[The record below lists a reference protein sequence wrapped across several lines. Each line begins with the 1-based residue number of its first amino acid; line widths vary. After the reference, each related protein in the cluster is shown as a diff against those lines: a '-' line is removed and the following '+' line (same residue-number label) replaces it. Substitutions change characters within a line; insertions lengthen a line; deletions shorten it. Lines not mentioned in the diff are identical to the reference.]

1 MKGEHLMSSPQ
12 TINGL
17 MRHLRNNCNIQISGS
32 YQKQQLISYGYY
44 HGYKGYRFV
53 QNSTNR
59 IPFTDFSEVVAVIEY
74 DNNLKA
80 ALYPEL
86 MFIETAIKNIVC
98 NESVFGLKSAT
109 FEHVYQSRMMDNT
122 SNTKL
127 QAKRLKLRNS
137 VYSKLSERYRNEE
150 YKDNK
155 MVRHFYNRGEDAPL
169 WVVFEILYLSD
180 LAGFFECLN
189 EIMRENIL
197 RQLNMLDISTDTNRM
212 LLSSMLYTLKALRNS
227 VAHNNIIFDTRFK
240 DRKISTILKK
250 WTEKE
255 TSIPNITLYS
265 LIDYI
270 IIVCCVLKRIDFNKI
285 RATNLLEKYKEE
297 NQRLS
302 SRVPTN
308 IYQIILKQNVA
319 NKISK
324 LETYLQS

>member
-1 MKGEHLMSSPQ
+1 MSSPQ

-32 YQKQQLISYGYY
+32 HQKQQLISYGYY

-53 QNSTNR
+53 RNSNNR
-59 IPFTDFSEVVAVIEY
+59 LPFTDFSEVVAVIEY

-98 NESVFGLKSAT
+98 NETVFGLKSAT
-109 FEHVYQSRMMDNT
+109 FDHVYKNRMIDNT
-122 SNTKL
+122 INTKL

-137 VYSKLSERYRNEE
+137 VYSKLTERYRNEE
-150 YKDNK
+150 YKDNQ
-155 MVRHFYNRGEDAPL
+155 MVRHFYSRGEDAPL

-189 EIMRENIL
+189 KTMRENIL
-197 RQLNMLDISTDTNRM
+197 KQLNMLDISIDTNRM
-212 LLSSMLYTLKALRNS
+212 LLSSILYTLKSLRNS

-240 DRKISTILKK
+240 DRKISIILKK
-250 WTEKE
+250 WAEKE
-255 TSIPNITLYS
+255 TKIPNITLYS

-270 IIVCCVLKRIDFNKI
+270 IIVCCVLKRIDFSKT
-285 RATNLLEKYKEE
+285 RAVKLLEKYKEE
-297 NQRLS
+297 NQNLSRRLPS
-302 SRVPTN
+302 NVYR
-308 IYQIILKQNVA
+308 IILQQNVS

-324 LETYLQS
+324 LEIYLNS

>member
-1 MKGEHLMSSPQ
+1 MSSPQ

-17 MRHLRNNCNIQISGS
+17 MRHLRNNCNIQINGS

-53 QNSTNR
+53 RNSNNR
-59 IPFTDFSEVVAVIEY
+59 IPFTDFSEIVAVIEY

-80 ALYPEL
+80 ALYPDL
-86 MFIETAIKNIVC
+86 MFIETSLKNIVC
-98 NESVFGLKSAT
+98 NESVSGLKSAT

-122 SNTKL
+122 TNTKL

-137 VYSKLSERYRNEE
+137 VYSKLSERYYNEE
-150 YKDNK
+150 YKDNQ

-189 EIMRENIL
+189 TTMRENIL
-197 RQLNMLDISTDTNRM
+197 TQLNMLDIATDTNRT
-212 LLSSMLYTLKALRNS
+212 LLSSILYTLKALRNS

-240 DRKISTILKK
+240 DRKINTVLKK

-255 TSIPNITLYS
+255 TSISNITLYS

-270 IIVCCVLKRIDFNKI
+270 IIICCILKRVDFSKT
-285 RATNLLEKYKEE
+285 RAISLLEKYKTE
-297 NQRLS
+297 NQVLF
-302 SRVPTN
+302 SRMPPG
-308 IYQIILKQNVA
+308 IYQTIVQQNVA
-319 NKISK
+319 VKISK
-324 LETYLQS
+324 LEAYLHS

>member
-1 MKGEHLMSSPQ
+1 MSSPQ

-32 YQKQQLISYGYY
+32 QQKQQLISYGYY

-53 QNSTNR
+53 RNSNNR
-59 IPFTDFSEVVAVIEY
+59 IPFTDFEEVVAVIEY

-98 NESVFGLKSAT
+98 NESVSGLKSAT
-109 FEHVYQSRMMDNT
+109 FEHVYQSRMMDNIT
-122 SNTKL
+122 NTKL

-150 YKDNK
+150 YKDNQ

-189 EIMRENIL
+189 KTMRENIL
-197 RQLNMLDISTDTNRM
+197 SQLNMLDISTDTNRM
-212 LLSSMLYTLKALRNS
+212 LLSSMLYTLKTLRNS

-250 WTEKE
+250 WIEKE
-255 TSIPNITLYS
+255 TNIPNITLYS

-270 IIVCCVLKRIDFNKI
+270 IIVCCILKRIDFSKI
-285 RATNLLEKYKEE
+285 KAINLLEKYKKE
-297 NQRLS
+297 NLYLA
-302 SRVPTN
+302 SRIPPN
-308 IYQIILKQNVA
+308 IYQIIIQQNVST
-319 NKISK
+319 KISK
-324 LETYLQS
+324 LESYLHL